1 LSDAVNGRIRLAA
14 RAAGRRLGRKE
25 WFRRVARRFSKVP
38 GDRTWAFVLGCYDS
52 GTTLLHDLVASSGSC
67 ARLPGEGVFL
77 TSQLV
82 APEDLGWTRMWWK
95 VQEEMRRAEA
105 GADPA
110 VVKRDW
116 CVWFDTSRPVFI
128 EKSVSDAT
136 RIGWLD
142 GAFPQAKFISL
153 MRNGYAVAEG
163 IRRRA
168 GAGPYRLPPGM
179 SHYPIEWCAEQWV
192 ASARLV
198 DEGLASIDPAR
209 VLRLTYEEICAD
221 PSGCL
226 TRTGAFLGLPDLD
239 RLDVAFLRNRNPEA
253 LSRLTEEDIE
263 RLNAIASEELA
274 RHGYELMGR
283 AARGTA

>member
-1 LSDAVNGRIRLAA
+1 VNGRVRLSA
-14 RAAGRRLGRKE
+14 RVAGRRLGRME
-25 WFRRVARRFSKVP
+25 WFRRVARPFSRVP
-38 GDRTWAFVLGCYDS
+38 EDRTWVFVLGCYDS
-52 GTTLLHDLVASSGSC
+52 GTTLVHDLVASSARC

-95 VQEEMRRAEA
+95 VLGEIRQAEA

-116 CVWFDTSRPVFI
+116 CVWFDTSRPVFV

-142 GAFPQAKFISL
+142 GGFPQAKFISL

-168 GAGPYRLPPGM
+168 GAGPYRLPRGV
-179 SHYPIEWCAEQWV
+179 SRYPIEWCAEQWV

-198 DEGLASIDPAR
+198 EGGLASIDPAR
-209 VLRLTYEEICAD
+209 VLRLTYEELCAD

-226 TRTGAFLGLPDLD
+226 GRIGVFLGLPDLAG
-239 RLDVAFLRNRNPEA
+239 LDVVFLRNMNPEA
-253 LSRLTEEDIE
+253 LSRLSDEDIE
-263 RLNAIASEELA
+263 RINAVASQELA
-274 RHGYELMGR
+274 RHGYELIGG